1 MSTSNSSTNAIQKKR
16 KKSLNSS
23 PSVSNP
29 VELDPTK
36 LPAHV
41 AIIMDGNGRWAKKR
55 LLNRIN
61 GHEKGS
67 ETVRAVVRTCREI
80 GIPYLTLYAFSTE
93 NWQRPKTEVEAL
105 MTLLKNFLL
114 SEQKELLENNIR
126 LRVIGQVER
135 LPAKVQQAL
144 RETMTATENNTAM
157 TLILA
162 LSYGGRAEI
171 IRMVQEVALRV
182 KREEVDPQAIT
193 AELIAEHL
201 YTRDIPD
208 PDLLIRTSGEM
219 RISNFLLWQIAY
231 SEIFVTPTL
240 WPDFSREELLE
251 ILKDYQ
257 SRERRFGRVDSQS
270 VK

>member
-1 MSTSNSSTNAIQKKR
+1 
-16 KKSLNSS
+16 LNSS
-23 PSVSNP
+23 PSSSSP
-29 VELDPTK
+29 VELDTTK

-67 ETVRAVVRTCREI
+67 DTVRNVVRTCREI
-80 GIPYLTLYAFSTE
+80 GISYLTLYAFSTE

-105 MTLLKNFLL
+105 MTLLKNFLQ
-114 SEQKELLENNIR
+114 SEQKEMVENDIR
-126 LRVIGQVER
+126 LRVIGQVDR
-135 LPAKVQQAL
+135 LPEKVQKAL
-144 RETMTATENNTAM
+144 NQTMSATKDNTAM

-171 IRMVQEVALRV
+171 IRMVQEVA
-182 KREEVDPQAIT
+182 KRIQNGDIDPNAIT
-193 AELIAEHL
+193 TELIADHL
-201 YTRDIPD
+201 YTHNIPD

-219 RISNFLLWQIAY
+219 RVSNFLLWQIAY
-231 SEIFVTPTL
+231 TEIFVTRTL
-240 WPDFSREELLE
+240 WPDFSRGELLE

-257 SRERRFGRVDSQS
+257 SRERRYGQV
-270 VK
+270 